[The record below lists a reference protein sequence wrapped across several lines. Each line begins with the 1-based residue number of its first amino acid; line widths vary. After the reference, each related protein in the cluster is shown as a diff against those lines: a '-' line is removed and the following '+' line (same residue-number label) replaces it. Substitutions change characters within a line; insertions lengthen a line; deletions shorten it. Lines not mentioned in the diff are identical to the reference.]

1 MNLKTML
8 MKNKKIVLII
18 AVVIIAII
26 SALIMFTLNDNS
38 DNKKIDENPKQKE
51 KVESKVKE
59 NKNKN
64 VIKEQI
70 VDGIKISDV
79 KVEIIN
85 GLTTFTAKATNTTE
99 NPINFKGVDIHVKGN
114 VEVTLGAYGFSVINP
129 GETLDLINYSD
140 VDLEK
145 AKEVTYSIAY

>member
-1 MNLKTML
+1 MKML
-8 MKNKKIVLII
+8 KNKKIII
-18 AVVIIAII
+18 IIVVVIIAII
-26 SALIMFTLNDNS
+26 SALVSVNLKDNA
-38 DNKKIDENPKQKE
+38 KKKSGTQE
-51 KVESKVKE
+51 KVEVKQ
-59 NKNKN
+59 NTNKN

-99 NPINFKGVDIHVKGN
+99 NPINFKGVDIHVKGDI
-114 VEVTLGAYGFSVINP
+114 EVTLGAHGFSVINP
-129 GETLDLINYSD
+129 GETLELINYSD

-145 AKEVTYSIAY
+145 ATEITYSVVY

>member
-1 MNLKTML
+1 MKLKEIIL
-8 MKNKKIVLII
+8 KNKKIVLII
-18 AVVIIAII
+18 VVVIITII
-26 SALIMFTLNDNS
+26 SALIAFALNNNDNS
-38 DNKKIDENPKQKE
+38 KTNENNKE
-51 KVESKVKE
+51 KIVVKE

-79 KVEIIN
+79 KVEIID

-114 VEVTLGAYGFSVINP
+114 IEVTLGAHGFSVINP
-129 GETLDLINYSD
+129 GETLELINYSD

-145 AKEVTYSIAY
+145 ATEITYSVVY